1 MDRYSS
7 TRSIGNYYYSDTE
20 AQGGYNH
27 MEIRRLRRAYN
38 DPANGIVKGEK
49 ATPMD
54 QAEQWL
60 RREVLID

>member
-38 DPANGIVKGEK
+38 DPANGIVKNER
-49 ATPMD
+49 AEPMD
-54 QAEQWL
+54 QAERWL
-60 RREVLID
+60 LRDVLVD